1 LLGYNKLINANH
13 DKKVLVNFNKGI
25 ISVYV
30 ADKFGERTKIDKHNT
45 PKELI
50 DINNAEKLDKY
61 LDNTFALVSVS
72 NNGDYSVKIERR
84 CLGGMFGGNDKDT
97 HYMFGQKKD
106 ENIPN
111 TMNVWTPSGYLSMNT
126 LAYRSDGIFNE
137 KLMMDDAY
145 DRARKKEDESKVL
158 NNNCYGM
165 IDYSPLQQTASLEVK
180 ISDSFFS
187 SVGQGAAIGASV
199 GMFNGGLLGAAT
211 GGIFGATEGA
221 ASSFIFDSNYNL
233 SSDSYF
239 KK

>member
-1 LLGYNKLINANH
+1 
-13 DKKVLVNFNKGI
+13 
-25 ISVYV
+25 
-30 ADKFGERTKIDKHNT
+30 
-45 PKELI
+45 
-50 DINNAEKLDKY
+50 
-61 LDNTFALVSVS
+61 
-72 NNGDYSVKIERR
+72 
-84 CLGGMFGGNDKDT
+84 
-97 HYMFGQKKD
+97 YMFGQKKD